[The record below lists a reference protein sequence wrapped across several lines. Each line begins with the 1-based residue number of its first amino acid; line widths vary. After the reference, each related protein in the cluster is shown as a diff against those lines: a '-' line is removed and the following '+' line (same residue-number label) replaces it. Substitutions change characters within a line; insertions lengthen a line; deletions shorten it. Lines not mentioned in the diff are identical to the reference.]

1 MESLPFGKTGET
13 LSALGFGAAPLGGAY
28 GPVTEAGGKAAVR
41 RALELGV
48 TVFDTSPYYGATLS
62 ESRLG
67 AALEGARDD
76 VFLITK
82 CGRYG
87 EAEFDFS
94 AGRVAKSID
103 ESLGRLR
110 TDRVDLLLVHDVE
123 FGDRERIAGETL
135 PALLAAKEA
144 GKARYVGVSGYPLD
158 ALEGIAAAFPIDA
171 VLSYCHGNLMDRTLF
186 HSALPAF
193 EARGQAVINASTLH
207 MGVLTNSGPPPWHPA
222 PPEVRLAG
230 QAVAKLCQEYGREV
244 TDVALQFALAQPGLA
259 CTLVGVE
266 SAGEIERNVKALA
279 AGSNGT
285 DEVLLAA
292 IDALVA
298 PVRDRTWPSG
308 NWA

>member
-1 MESLPFGKTGET
+1 METLPFGKTGET

-28 GPVTEAGGKAAVR
+28 GPVTGDGGRAAVR

-62 ESRLG
+62 ETRLG
-67 AALEGARDD
+67 AALEGARDE

-94 AGRVAKSID
+94 PGRVAKSID

-123 FGDRERIAGETL
+123 FGDTGRIIDETL
-135 PALLAAKEA
+135 PALMAAKDA
-144 GKARYVGVSGYPLD
+144 GKARYVGVSGYPLS
-158 ALEGIAAAFPIDA
+158 ALEEIAAAFPIDA

-186 HSALPAF
+186 DSLLPACTS
-193 EARGQAVINASTLH
+193 RGQAVINASTLH
-207 MGVLTNSGPPPWHPA
+207 MGVLTDSGPPPWHPA
-222 PPEVRLAG
+222 PVEVREVA
-230 QAVAKLCQEYGREV
+230 QAIARLCKEHGREI
-244 TDVALQFALAQPGLA
+244 TDVALQFAMARPGLA

-266 SAGEIERNVKALA
+266 SAGEIERNVEALA
-279 AGSNGT
+279 HQV
-285 DEVLLAA
+285 DEGLLAA
-292 IDALVA
+292 IDALVE

-308 NWA
+308 HWA